1 MASEDAPRYRRA
13 WYALGWL
20 MVLVVVVGSLA
31 PIGGSM
37 PGGVSDKF
45 MHLVAYAG
53 LAFVF
58 MGAAGR
64 HRWLRI
70 TVGLLA
76 LGGSI
81 ELAQAWLTEARSA
94 EWLDVAANA
103 LGVAGG
109 IAAAWLLPGNWCRQ
123 VEVVAGAGGDA
134 Q

>member
-13 WYALGWL
+13 WFALGWL
-20 MVLVVVVGSLA
+20 MVLMVVIGSLA
-31 PIGGSM
+31 PSAPSV

-45 MHLVAYAG
+45 MHFAAYAG

-58 MGAAGR
+58 MGATGR

-70 TVGLLA
+70 AVGLLA
-76 LGGSI
+76 LGASI
-81 ELAQAWLTEARSA
+81 ELAQAGLTEARSA
-94 EWLDVAANA
+94 EWLDMAANA

-123 VEVVAGAGGDA
+123 VEAVAGVGRQGR
-134 Q
+134 